1 MKLKRKIEVCWR
13 AGGTPAEISTQ
24 FGPDWLCEPGDKS
37 YKPQF
42 FFSIS
47 MKNGCLV
54 TTVFNFVIKFAW
66 TFFPITTFL
75 GQLCGGHPGNH
86 TRRLPDVYPGEHPG
100 DHMKRLP
107 EAHPGGHPGDHT
119 QWLPDVYPGGHPG
132 DHAERLPDVHP
143 EGLPGDHTERFPELP
158 SSRHSF
164 V

>member
-24 FGPDWLCEPGDKS
+24 FGPDWLCELGDKS

-66 TFFPITTFL
+66 TFFSITTCL
-75 GQLCGGHPGNH
+75 GQLCSILPKDFFVNGTFESLNFSNLILSLLRGIVSPH
-86 TRRLPDVYPGEHPG
+86 TAYSPTLFEVIAQKTTLHKCTPFE
-100 DHMKRLP
+100 
-107 EAHPGGHPGDHT
+107 
-119 QWLPDVYPGGHPG
+119 
-132 DHAERLPDVHP
+132 
-143 EGLPGDHTERFPELP
+143 
-158 SSRHSF
+158 
-164 V
+164 